1 MDDTNS
7 HYLTAEGIQKLRE
20 ELDHLIN
27 VRRPE
32 VARQIAD
39 AKADGDI
46 SENAGYAE
54 AKNTQAF
61 VEGRILTLRNILG
74 TAVIIDHTHSNGT
87 VDIGC
92 KVTIRDVADRPGVAA
107 EVFSALAAENVNVDM
122 IIQNVSEA
130 GSTDISF
137 TVPMTDLVRARKT
150 AEAVVAELG
159 ARTWS
164 VDESIAKVSLVGA
177 GMKTHPGVA
186 AQMFRALS
194 EAGVN
199 IDMIST
205 STIRVTCVVAGEQ
218 VAAAVQALHDSFG
231 LADADVTLEHI
242 PGCGE
247 GE

>member
-20 ELDHLIN
+20 ELDYLTN

-46 SENAGYAE
+46 SENAGYDE

-92 KVTIRDVADRPGVAA
+92 KVTIRDVEYGDEETYTIVGSTEVDPGNGRISFRSPIGRALMGHAVGKIVEVQTPGGAA
-107 EVFSALAAENVNVDM
+107 EFE
-122 IIQNVSEA
+122 ITKIQ
-130 GSTDISF
+130 
-137 TVPMTDLVRARKT
+137 
-150 AEAVVAELG
+150 
-159 ARTWS
+159 
-164 VDESIAKVSLVGA
+164 
-177 GMKTHPGVA
+177 
-186 AQMFRALS
+186 
-194 EAGVN
+194 
-199 IDMIST
+199 
-205 STIRVTCVVAGEQ
+205 
-218 VAAAVQALHDSFG
+218 
-231 LADADVTLEHI
+231 
-242 PGCGE
+242 
-247 GE
+247 